1 MQIFGVTIVTPWI
14 GHPFS
19 RGTEGWELAS
29 KTFTAIGIFAA
40 AFLSGFG
47 LAVSACSSGANDSP
61 GFSPSPDAGGGGGK
75 CESCVADKD
84 CNGGV
89 CAQIG
94 GDAFCVAP
102 CSAGKACSASGSTCA
117 SVVSAAGAHVSACI
131 PSNECGVSV
140 GGTSTDDGGA
150 AVGPP
155 GGGIEAGAVSGTV
168 GVNGGSVSRLFF
180 GVVGDTRPPTED
192 DISGYPTS
200 VITGIFKDIQA
211 LSPSPTFVVSTGD
224 YQFSNPRGTSANAQ
238 LDLYL
243 AARAGYTGVQFPT
256 MGNHECTGGTTSNCG
271 TGNVD
276 GITNNY
282 TAFMT
287 KLLAPLGV
295 TKPYYEV
302 DIKATDSSWT
312 SKFLFVAANAW
323 DSAQQSWFQT
333 AMAKPTTYTFIVR
346 HESASTSP
354 APPGV
359 AGSEAIM
366 AKYPYTLS
374 IVGHTHSYY
383 HGKGSKEVLVGNGGA
398 PLTSKSY
405 GFAVLSQRS
414 DGAIVGDMVDAATKQ
429 TDSYFHFVVKPD
441 GTFTN

>member
-1 MQIFGVTIVTPWI
+1 MSG
-14 GHPFS
+14 
-19 RGTEGWELAS
+19 S
-29 KTFTAIGIFAA
+29 KSNTLAA
-40 AFLSGFG
+40 AGLFAIAFASGFG
-47 LAVSACSSGANDSP
+47 GALIACGSSSSGESP
-61 GFSPSPDAGGGGGK
+61 GFTDDAAADSAVASS
-75 CESCVADKD
+75 CSSCVADKD

-94 GDAFCVAP
+94 GDSYCVEACP
-102 CSAGKACSASGSTCA
+102 SGKGCPSGDTCS
-117 SVVSAAGAHVSACI
+117 SVVTAAGAKVSACI
-131 PSNECGVSV
+131 PSNTCGAS
-140 GGTSTDDGGA
+140 GSGSDGGDG
-150 AVGPP
+150 VGPP
-155 GGGIEAGAVSGTV
+155 GGGIEGGAVSGSV
-168 GVNGGSVSRLFF
+168 GVNGGTVSRLFF

-192 DISGYPTS
+192 DIAGYPTS
-200 VITGIFKDIQA
+200 IITGIFKDIQA

-224 YQFSNPRGTSANAQ
+224 YQFSNPYGNGATAQ

-243 AARAGYTGVQFPT
+243 GARAGYTGVQFPT

-271 TGNVD
+271 TGNTN

-287 KLLAPLGV
+287 KMLAPLGV

-302 DIKATDSSWT
+302 DIKATDGSWT

-323 DSAQQSWFQT
+323 DNAQSTWFST
-333 AMAKPTTYTFIVR
+333 AMAKKTTYTFVVR

-366 AKYPYTLS
+366 AKNPYTLS

-383 HGKGSKEVLVGNGGA
+383 HAKNSREVLVGNGGA
-398 PLTSKSY
+398 PLTSKTY
-405 GFAVLSQRS
+405 GFAILSQRS
-414 DGAIVGDMVDAATKQ
+414 DGAIVGDMVDATTKQ